1 MASELGVQTIQHTN
15 GTDAMTI
22 DSSGRVNT
30 PARPAFYAYADDGW
44 VGLTNGTYTTA
55 ALNHTQFNIGSC
67 YDVSNYKFVAPV
79 AGIYSFSSGAYFD
92 SSVKTRI
99 RLVDASS
106 TELAFSILDQD
117 AAGISHKMHSI
128 IQLSASD
135 EVTFKVRVD
144 SGADGSSDVYYDVN
158 HTFFSGFLVG

>member
-44 VGLTNGTYTTA
+44 IGLTNATYATA

-99 RLVDASS
+99 RLIDASS
-106 TELAFSILDQD
+106 TELAWSILDQD
-117 AAGISHKMHSI
+117 ATGISNKMHSI
-128 IQLSASD
+128 IQLSATD
-135 EVTFKVRVD
+135 EVTFQVRVD
-144 SGADGSSDVYYDVN
+144 SGADGSSDVYYGEL
-158 HTFFSGFLVG
+158 HTYFSGFLVG